1 MSLGQKL
8 RKVLIISKSTSLLS
22 NIVLTSLQLDS
33 ALMRVDLFRRST
45 SPFAL
50 AHKGIVL
57 LCLIPSKKIK
67 SKAMLSPLTTRNWIP
82 LMTFYIF
89 GQR

>member
-1 MSLGQKL
+1 MFLGQRL
-8 RKVLIISKSTSLLS
+8 SKVLILSKSTSLLS
-22 NIVLTSLQLDS
+22 NIVLTSLQLGS
-33 ALMRVDLFRRST
+33 ALMRIDLFCRST

-67 SKAMLSPLTTRNWIP
+67 TKAMLSP
-82 LMTFYIF
+82 
-89 GQR
+89 